1 MTSVDTLRLRELADE
16 LGFWPA
22 TTGPEAIARHR
33 RLNDA
38 LDAALDLE
46 QTGKKFAHL
55 QRRPQ

>member
-1 MTSVDTLRLRELADE
+1 MDTLRLRELAAD

-22 TTGPEAIARHR
+22 TTDPDDIARHR

-55 QRRPQ
+55 RVRAQ